1 MASVCTW
8 YGIQTLRVAECEK
21 ESLMSIPVPHF
32 FPPQLTDFS
41 VSFQRYSTYILFLTS
56 SYILGNCL
64 NTNAGYGKQIYAFKH
79 SFCVC
84 FT

>member
-1 MASVCTW
+1 M
-8 YGIQTLRVAECEK
+8 
-21 ESLMSIPVPHF
+21 
-32 FPPQLTDFS
+32 
-41 VSFQRYSTYILFLTS
+41 YILFLTS

-84 FT
+84 FTWYDLMKYKE